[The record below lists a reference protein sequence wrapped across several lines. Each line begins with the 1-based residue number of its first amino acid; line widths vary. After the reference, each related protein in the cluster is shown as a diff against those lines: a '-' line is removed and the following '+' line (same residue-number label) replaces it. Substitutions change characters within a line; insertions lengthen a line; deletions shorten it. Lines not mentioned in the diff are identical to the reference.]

1 MMKDRDYPEI
11 GSAYQPRN
19 GSFRA
24 VDELRLGRFKKRL
37 ALNKDN
43 VDSSG

>member
-1 MMKDRDYPEI
+1 MVEDQDDREI
-11 GSAYQPRN
+11 GSDHQPFQ
-19 GSFRA
+19 S